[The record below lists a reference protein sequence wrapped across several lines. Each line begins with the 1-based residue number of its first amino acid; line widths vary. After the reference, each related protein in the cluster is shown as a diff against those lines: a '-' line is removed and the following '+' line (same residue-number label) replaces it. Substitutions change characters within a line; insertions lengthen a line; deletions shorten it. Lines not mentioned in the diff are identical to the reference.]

1 MTSSWMTSSS
11 TASDSDGASSS
22 PASRSAANPSPV
34 SRVAA
39 MLSARTATLWGTAM
53 LLMMTLSGCGT
64 NLIDRIQ
71 QPHWGLCGTLVIILD
86 IVALIDVIGDEKRD
100 TMNKVIWAIVIVF
113 MPVVGVLL
121 YFFFG
126 R

>member
-1 MTSSWMTSSS
+1 
-11 TASDSDGASSS
+11 
-22 PASRSAANPSPV
+22 
-34 SRVAA
+34 
-39 MLSARTATLWGTAM
+39 
-53 LLMMTLSGCGT
+53 
-64 NLIDRIQ
+64 
-71 QPHWGLCGTLVIILD
+71 VIILD

>member
-1 MTSSWMTSSS
+1 
-11 TASDSDGASSS
+11 
-22 PASRSAANPSPV
+22 
-34 SRVAA
+34 

-64 NLIDRIQ
+64 SLIDRIQ
-71 QPHWGLCGTLVIILD
+71 QPRWGLCGTLVIILD

-100 TMNKVIWAIVIVF
+100 TMNKVIWSLVIVF

>member
-1 MTSSWMTSSS
+1 MTSPWMTSSS
-11 TASDSDGASSS
+11 TAFDSDAS
-22 PASRSAANPSPV
+22 SRSAKPHSSV
-34 SRVAA
+34 ERFAA
-39 MLSARTATLWGTAM
+39 ILSARTAALWSTAM
-53 LLMMTLSGCGT
+53 LLMMTLSGCGN

-71 QPHWGLCGTLVIILD
+71 QPRWGLCGTLVIILD

-100 TMNKVIWAIVIVF
+100 TMNKVIWSLVIVF
-113 MPVVGVLL
+113 MPIVGVLL

>member
-1 MTSSWMTSSS
+1 MTSSS
-11 TASDSDGASSS
+11 TDSDTTQS
-22 PASRSAANPSPV
+22 PGSPV
-34 SRVAA
+34 GSIVA

-53 LLMMTLSGCGT
+53 LLMMTLSGCGM

-71 QPHWGLCGTLVIILD
+71 QPRWGLCGTLVIILD

-100 TMNKVIWAIVIVF
+100 TVNKVIWALVIVF